1 MNPWWHLKHLP
12 WRSLILTS
20 GITVLCVLVLEVVLA
35 LAAAYVPGVG
45 PLLEMLFSSG
55 LGNLTQIGVAMGIGA
70 GAVLCLEACD
80 RASITTRSLWGLIL
94 CLAIAFLLR
103 KLVPTLPWL
112 MDIGYV
118 PLVGIVLGVFW
129 KGGSY
134 WRSARRW

>member
-20 GITVLCVLVLEVVLA
+20 GLIVLCVLVLEIVLA
-35 LAAAYVPGVG
+35 LAAAYVPGIG
-45 PLLEMLFSSG
+45 ALLELLFSSG

-70 GAVLCLEACD
+70 GAVLCLESFD
-80 RASITTRSLWGLIL
+80 RASITVRSLWGLVL
-94 CLAIAFLLR
+94 CLGIAFLLR

-134 WRSARRW
+134 WRSSRRW